1 MNSLHRVA
9 VNEQALEKFLA
20 DISLVPNKFPIQEFY
35 DCLMLKWLSVINVSR
50 GNHEVKQLA
59 LLIADQVQLES
70 EEPAHGTLTPLRNTL
85 ERLVY
90 MDALVLAYP
99 QRCAVNEADACT
111 FAQQHLLDEQ
121 GKRDGYLILQFHETI
136 VGNQLRKQMA
146 QMLGNMLQI
155 EMLQTAVAGTMKQN
169 QNYHHFCFGKRPVTM
184 VFPLFC
190 LLQSIFF
197 HHCIKKTAKIIRHT
211 ENFRS
216 FLERSE
222 KLCPR

>member
-1 MNSLHRVA
+1 MSRVFYLSDVLQFVINGFYNGPLPCQQPVRHSHQSTFHVALELCDQLYA

-136 VGNQLRKQMA
+136 
-146 QMLGNMLQI
+146 
-155 EMLQTAVAGTMKQN
+155 
-169 QNYHHFCFGKRPVTM
+169 
-184 VFPLFC
+184 
-190 LLQSIFF
+190 
-197 HHCIKKTAKIIRHT
+197 
-211 ENFRS
+211 
-216 FLERSE
+216 
-222 KLCPR
+222 